1 MGYAGAARFPGAAS
15 GLGAGGFPK
24 FVTVCLGI
32 LGALQAVKS
41 YTELRKNPGQDKQV
55 LKAADLL
62 GAGILLASFGL
73 YIVLVRPLGYILST
87 TLFFFLFMLIYGERK
102 WVRMVVISVCF
113 SVVAYYLFT
122 KVFYVM
128 LPHGSL
134 F

>member
-128 LPHGSL
+128 LPHGS
-134 F
+134 